1 MNSLDPYSKNELD
14 GLVREALRARVDSQE
29 PSGRVWARI
38 RQDLAPRQV
47 APPRRLRAR
56 WPSLVAQSVLTL
68 LLVMLGVAGL
78 QTAQLSPTIVP
89 ATDLPSYVTD
99 NITADDQDP
108 TISRAIAIP
117 VEPDVDALKTFGRP
131 ARQADSRLPSR
142 LSEAALLERRLL
154 RGEPASPFPGSVQE
168 RFVVFS
174 SPPEE

>member
-14 GLVREALRARVDSQE
+14 GLVREALRAQVDSQE
-29 PSGRVWARI
+29 PSGRVWVRI

-47 APPRRLRAR
+47 PPRRLRAR

-78 QTAQLSPTIVP
+78 QTAQFSPTIVP
-89 ATDLPSYVTD
+89 ATDLPHYVTD

-142 LSEAALLERRLL
+142 LSESALLERRLL
-154 RGEPASPFPGSVQE
+154 RGEPDSPFPGSVQE